1 MLNMIKMDLYRMFR
15 TKSMYVVWIV
25 LAVSVLFT
33 TFLCKTDYDSLSKE
47 DTVRQEQFAEPT
59 AENINV
65 GMMVTLPTEPGEKVT
80 VYDIFF
86 ANSQGKFYALFLVI
100 FAVMFSTA
108 DIGSGYIKNIGGQ
121 VQKRGTLIFSRSIA
135 LAVFTVLTMAGAF
148 LLQGAANY
156 IVFKELTW
164 GSYFLTELALHYAL
178 VLICMAIAIILK
190 NNVISMVIAIC
201 LTMNIMSIVY
211 GLINSAVRK
220 MGIQNF
226 QIYKYTITGKLS
238 LLPMNP
244 SGNECLEAFGVA
256 IVFAVIMIAASSAV
270 FQKRDI
276 YRMYIVI
283 GILAGII
290 ILQFII
296 MWKYQ
301 RQVKDICR
309 QLAFLMKHDSNML
322 IQREFDLGG
331 IGTLSDRLNE
341 LLELQRKEKQRYQEK
356 EALIADTYTNLSHDI
371 RTPLTSL
378 DGYFQLME
386 ECENVEDQ
394 RRYLNIIHER
404 IHSLNEMLEEL
415 FMFTKLKNESYSLEL
430 TPCCINR
437 ILKEMVFSY
446 YDDWVRR
453 GIQPDIQITEELLS
467 IAGNKQGLH
476 RVIQNVIKNGLDH
489 GEKKISIVLERKQ
502 ERAVLRI
509 SNQVIHSEQI
519 DIEHV
524 FDRFY
529 KADVARSKTST
540 GLGLSIA
547 KELVKRMNG
556 EISAKTEKNEFII
569 EMRFPL
575 SI

>member
-15 TKSMYVVWIV
+15 TKSMYVIWIV

-33 TFLCKTDYDSLSKE
+33 TFLCKTDYDLLSKE

-108 DIGSGYIKNIGGQ
+108 DIRSGYIKNIGGQ
-121 VQKRGTLIFSRSIA
+121 VQKRGTLIFSRAIA

-164 GSYFLTELALHYAL
+164 GSSKAVLSYFLTELALHYAL

-244 SGNECLEAFGVA
+244 SGNECLAAFGVA

-276 YRMYIVI
+276 
-283 GILAGII
+283 
-290 ILQFII
+290 
-296 MWKYQ
+296 
-301 RQVKDICR
+301 
-309 QLAFLMKHDSNML
+309 
-322 IQREFDLGG
+322 
-331 IGTLSDRLNE
+331 
-341 LLELQRKEKQRYQEK
+341 
-356 EALIADTYTNLSHDI
+356 
-371 RTPLTSL
+371 
-378 DGYFQLME
+378 
-386 ECENVEDQ
+386 
-394 RRYLNIIHER
+394 
-404 IHSLNEMLEEL
+404 
-415 FMFTKLKNESYSLEL
+415 
-430 TPCCINR
+430 
-437 ILKEMVFSY
+437 
-446 YDDWVRR
+446 
-453 GIQPDIQITEELLS
+453 
-467 IAGNKQGLH
+467 
-476 RVIQNVIKNGLDH
+476 
-489 GEKKISIVLERKQ
+489 
-502 ERAVLRI
+502 
-509 SNQVIHSEQI
+509 
-519 DIEHV
+519 
-524 FDRFY
+524 
-529 KADVARSKTST
+529 
-540 GLGLSIA
+540 
-547 KELVKRMNG
+547 
-556 EISAKTEKNEFII
+556 
-569 EMRFPL
+569 
-575 SI
+575 